1 MLREV
6 SIFAL
11 KLNFELHLMIIAVK
25 YSDGIQPKKS
35 HFRFQRSKMVY
46 KDPNMPKNV
55 QDMAEIVKQAKLH
68 YNCFILVHF
77 EHIMSKV
84 TYFG

>member
-25 YSDGIQPKKS
+25 YIVGNSTQKVSFYSSVSYVLGTRRR
-35 HFRFQRSKMVY
+35 HGLRVVY
-46 KDPNMPKNV
+46 NDLNKPKNV
-55 QDMAEIVKQAKLH
+55 
-68 YNCFILVHF
+68 
-77 EHIMSKV
+77 
-84 TYFG
+84 

>member
-25 YSDGIQPKKS
+25 YSVGNSTQKVS
-35 HFRFQRSKMVY
+35 FQSSVKEELGTRSKMAD
-46 KDPNMPKNV
+46 KDLNKPKNA
-55 QDMAEIVKQAKLH
+55 QKWQK
-68 YNCFILVHF
+68 
-77 EHIMSKV
+77 
-84 TYFG
+84 